1 MRARFLGKPLN
12 SPSAR
17 RGGGRKLSRL
27 TGDEFGRLFHS
38 FEHTAFRLETRERY
52 DVDYENESLRKF
64 LAKERDELPWM
75 RDWLTMIRDATAQ
88 GRRFHRVRVVSLPL
102 SDYSRFGVWC
112 AQFTN
117 GAGEDIRYLPRD
129 RATAAGLPL
138 HDYWLFDSHRLVRM
152 HFDESDAFLGAEVV
166 EDAEEIVR
174 HNHWRDAAWH
184 HAVGRDE
191 FAAEQHLESV

>member
-1 MRARFLGKPLN
+1 MGPHGSPDAGRRRGRGREGRGACPFSRQGPELPLRRLQDVC
-12 SPSAR
+12 PAP

-52 DVDYENESLRKF
+52 DVDHENDSLRKF

-117 GAGEDIRYLPRD
+117 GAGEDIRYLTRD

-152 HFDESDAFLGAEVV
+152 HFDDSDAFLGVAS
-166 EDAEEIVR
+166 R
-174 HNHWRDAAWH
+174 RRT
-184 HAVGRDE
+184 G
-191 FAAEQHLESV
+191 